1 MFRSHPQHPLFT
13 VGTGCGASPLT
24 FLNSG
29 MLGML
34 TQQFL
39 VLAVV
44 YWCACVHPI
53 YCRGGRCQH
62 ALSAHIHWHSV
73 LCSTFYT
80 TSSLLLRSLGPT
92 HPTHLDAVPPYY
104 PMHWVA
110 CAVDAC
116 NKCVSSQALLCFQSL
131 STPSNA
137 LCCTTSAKLHVYCH
151 VHAPNH
157 WVTTQYECYKN
168 GSKDH

>member
-1 MFRSHPQHPLFT
+1 
-13 VGTGCGASPLT
+13 
-24 FLNSG
+24 

-44 YWCACVHPI
+44 YWRACVHVGTI
-53 YCRGGRCQH
+53 YCRGGRCRH
-62 ALSAHIHWHSV
+62 ALSAHVHWHSV

-80 TSSLLLRSLGPT
+80 ITSSSQLLRSLGPT
-92 HPTHLDAVPPYY
+92 HPTLLDAVPPYY
-104 PMHWVA
+104 PMHRVA

-131 STPSNA
+131 STPSNT
-137 LCCTTSAKLHVYCH
+137 LCCATSAKLHVYCH
-151 VHAPNH
+151 VQCTCSQPLGNNT
-157 WVTTQYECYKN
+157 V
-168 GSKDH
+168 